1 MFDKIAR
8 DGTLATDLSKV
19 SFSVDLFNYFI
30 FEETFHMI
38 FSYICARISFPT

>member
-19 SFSVDLFNYFI
+19 SFSVDLFNCF
-30 FEETFHMI
+30 
-38 FSYICARISFPT
+38 YI

>member
-19 SFSVDLFNYFI
+19 SFSVDLFNYFNLYLKRLSI
-30 FEETFHMI
+30 
-38 FSYICARISFPT
+38 